1 MIEVIRTSTALPRT
15 RTVIRAGDVVVPW
28 TMPTERQQRRRW
40 REYYHTLYS
49 GMIRGDVG
57 GNG

>member
-40 REYYHTLYS
+40 REYYT
-49 GMIRGDVG
+49 RPPACAEGDA
-57 GNG
+57 